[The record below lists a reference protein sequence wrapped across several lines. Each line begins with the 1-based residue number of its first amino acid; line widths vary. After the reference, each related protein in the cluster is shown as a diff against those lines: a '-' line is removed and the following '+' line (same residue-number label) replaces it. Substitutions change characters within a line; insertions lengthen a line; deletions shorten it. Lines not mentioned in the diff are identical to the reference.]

1 MLVNPKMKPESTL
14 SKTITWGILLTKVT
28 SHYTVLLLQGLGSD
42 IRLPAPSKGPSHLTI
57 ST

>member
-42 IRLPAPSKGPSHLTI
+42 ICLPAPLKGPSHLTI